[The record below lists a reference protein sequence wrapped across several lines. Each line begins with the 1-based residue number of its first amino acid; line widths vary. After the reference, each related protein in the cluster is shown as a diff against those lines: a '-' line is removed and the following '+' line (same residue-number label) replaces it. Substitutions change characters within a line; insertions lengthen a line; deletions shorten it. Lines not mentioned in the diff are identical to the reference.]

1 MTDKYAVLKS
11 DDFYIFRRPKYSY
24 VTPSAVILE
33 DGSELDLASNA
44 YPFSVTKKPVNLI
57 RRSTQNVT
65 VGYGDLSPEEYNE
78 KRKELAAKGRYEEDE
93 YDNDGLVFDDLDDE
107 YAYRKFVNDHPLRS
121 EKRDVETEI
130 EFEIFEMGTSSE
142 KYIEPISN
150 LDVKKTSFAYS
161 LEIPAAD
168 ILERFK
174 SHFGGDFTFYQYS
187 NKMKNLGEYRNFD
200 VELEYDVRFKNTY
213 ESSVSGKE
221 VFIVRRVGSLEG
233 LIARR
238 DATLKQ
244 VDDLAKKI
252 KAQFN
257 PAGEILVADLIK
269 DLNGIR
275 SRAVSVHSMQ
285 KTRGEKKLLLDRIDS
300 VIHKLET
307 ES

>member
-1 MTDKYAVLKS
+1 
-11 DDFYIFRRPKYSY
+11 
-24 VTPSAVILE
+24 
-33 DGSELDLASNA
+33 
-44 YPFSVTKKPVNLI
+44 
-57 RRSTQNVT
+57 
-65 VGYGDLSPEEYNE
+65 
-78 KRKELAAKGRYEEDE
+78 
-93 YDNDGLVFDDLDDE
+93 
-107 YAYRKFVNDHPLRS
+107 
-121 EKRDVETEI
+121 
-130 EFEIFEMGTSSE
+130 
-142 KYIEPISN
+142 
-150 LDVKKTSFAYS
+150 
-161 LEIPAAD
+161 
-168 ILERFK
+168 
-174 SHFGGDFTFYQYS
+174 
-187 NKMKNLGEYRNFD
+187 MKNLGEYRNFD

-233 LIARR
+233 LIASR
-238 DATLKQ
+238 DAILKQ